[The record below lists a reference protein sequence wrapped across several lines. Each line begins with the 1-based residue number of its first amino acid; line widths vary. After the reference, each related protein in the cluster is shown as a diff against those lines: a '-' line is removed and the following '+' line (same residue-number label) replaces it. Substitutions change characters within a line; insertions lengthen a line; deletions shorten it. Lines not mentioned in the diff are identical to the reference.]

1 MTICNF
7 EYLFDSTSA
16 RELGAGKGQCGV
28 LFLKSDGRAISSV
41 CWFNPEIAKMM
52 KRVAVLAVGNIIGA
66 LAGYEVLTAFFLEA
80 TLLRVILFGWERV
93 PPWLH
98 VMSAIL
104 VAVGTTI
111 SAFWILAANSRM
123 QTPVGHE
130 LH

>member
-1 MTICNF
+1 
-7 EYLFDSTSA
+7 L
-16 RELGAGKGQCGV
+16 R
-28 LFLKSDGRAISSV
+28 
-41 CWFNPEIAKMM
+41 
-52 KRVAVLAVGNIIGA
+52 
-66 LAGYEVLTAFFLEA
+66 A
-80 TLLRVILFGWERV
+80 TLLGVILFGWERV

-104 VAVGTTI
+104 VAVGITI